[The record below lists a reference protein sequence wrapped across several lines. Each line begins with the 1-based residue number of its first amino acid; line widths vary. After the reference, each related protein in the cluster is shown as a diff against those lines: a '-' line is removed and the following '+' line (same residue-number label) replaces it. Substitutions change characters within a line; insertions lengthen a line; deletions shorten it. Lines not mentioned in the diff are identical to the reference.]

1 MPPVN
6 TPGDYARSSVKQD
19 PMALTVPPSG
29 LVRQPTA
36 YRAAFPQER
45 AAHVEPDELPDTG
58 QPLIGPDSR
67 ATHVAKPVL
76 FWP

>member
-58 QPLIGPDSR
+58 DP
-67 ATHVAKPVL
+67 
-76 FWP
+76 